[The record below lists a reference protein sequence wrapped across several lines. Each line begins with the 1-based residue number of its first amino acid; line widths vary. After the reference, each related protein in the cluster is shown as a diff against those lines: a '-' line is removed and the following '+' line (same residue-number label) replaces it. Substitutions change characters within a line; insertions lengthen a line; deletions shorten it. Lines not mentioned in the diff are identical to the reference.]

1 MFVTIHHNIT
11 DPKAWEQITGQIG
24 PMIEQGKL
32 PKGLNALHYLPGT
45 DGRRADCL
53 WEADSVDSLKRFLEP
68 LTSKAARNEY
78 IQVDAERAMG
88 LPVHASEQ
96 AAAR

>member
-1 MFVTIHHNIT
+1 MFIAIHHNIT
-11 DPKAWEQITGQIG
+11 DPKAWEETVNQIG

-32 PKGLNALHYLPGT
+32 PKALKPVHYLPAA

-53 WEADSVDSLKRFLEP
+53 WEADSIDTLKRFLEP

-78 IQVDAERAMG
+78 FQINTERAFG
-88 LPVHASEQ
+88 LPVPAAEHA
-96 AAAR
+96 ATH